1 MIKLKYH
8 ILYIAL
14 LFGGAMC
21 FSQERFN
28 LTIDDSLSQGGI
40 TIKQT
45 AQGYEVGNLNVF
57 GGGLYKPQ
65 LYYLDEMGTHL
76 STDSLA
82 QYEKLTVSIFKFL
95 NKYIVSG
102 WKDSSSIITSNPKP
116 YLLYYGP
123 TNDTLWT
130 YHDKSFPDQANYYNP
145 VYSDSGYFM
154 IAGNYVKASGKIDVF
169 VSKFDTLGNQIWS
182 KKIDYGIGSSQMRNM
197 CLTSDGGIVLAGG
210 SSSWGSGVSTGQ
222 YNNHIRKLDG
232 NGDLA
237 WHHWWTHTE
246 GVVGFSTIFNDS
258 TIIFYGANK
267 LDGNNAD
274 LFISKL
280 SLDGTQIWDTT
291 YQLSPFDDSPSSV
304 LVLQDGSYLVAGS
317 YEEALN
323 ADFKGFLIKV
333 NPANE
338 IVWKRIYS
346 IRNSDQYFRD
356 LIQTS
361 DGGYALTGFVFS
373 DGTPGV
379 TQDVWVV
386 KVDSMGCDVPLCYLG
401 ERELGLELPILKCY
415 PNPTSTFLTIELLE
429 NSREIQLYN
438 SAGILQKKLEIENNQ
453 KELKLDLS
461 LFPHDIYILRVLDKN
476 DVTIG
481 QGKIVKK

>member
-14 LFGGAMC
+14 LFGGAIC

-28 LTIDDSLSQGGI
+28 LTIDDSLVQVGQ
-40 TIKQT
+40 TIKVN
-45 AQGYEVGNLNVF
+45 AQGYEVG
-57 GGGLYKPQ
+57 YIQPQ
-65 LYYLDEMGTHL
+65 GNGFKINIYQLDESGNYL
-76 STDSLA
+76 QKDSLA
-82 QYEKLTVSIFKFL
+82 TYEELNATLFKFK

-102 WKDSSSIITSNPKP
+102 WKDSSSIISSNEKP
-116 YLLYYGP
+116 YLLFYGQ
-123 TNDTLWT
+123 THDTLWT
-130 YHDKSFPDQANYYNP
+130 YHDKTFPSQANYWNP
-145 VYSDSGYFM
+145 VLSDSGRFL
-154 IAGNYVKASGKIDVF
+154 IAGNYVKANGKLDMFI
-169 VSKFDTLGNQIWS
+169 SKFDTLGNQIWS
-182 KKIDYGIGSSQMRNM
+182 KKIDYGIGSSELRNINV
-197 CLTSDGGIVLAGG
+197 TSDGGIILAGG
-210 SSSWGSGVSTGQ
+210 TSSWGSGVGTGQ
-222 YNNHIRKLDG
+222 YNNYIKKLDDQG
-232 NGDLA
+232 NME

-246 GVVGFSTIFNDS
+246 GVLGTAHDYNDS
-258 TIIFYGANK
+258 TIIYCGINK
-267 LDGNNAD
+267 SDGINND
-274 LFISKL
+274 VFISKL
-280 SLDGTQIWDTT
+280 SLDGSQVWDTT
-291 YQLSPFDDSPSSV
+291 YHLSPFLDSPVDLIV
-304 LVLQDGSYLVAGS
+304 LDNGNYLVFGAYRETQSG
-317 YEEALN
+317 
-323 ADFKGFLIKV
+323 DIKGFLIKV
-333 NPANE
+333 NPSNE

-401 ERELGLELPILKCY
+401 ERKLGLELPILKCY